1 MDNKTVAITVTASAV
16 GVGLAYLGYNKYYDV
31 NKDIEEIREEI
42 TGELNKKIS
51 RKEWLELNGVAPKIK
66 STAWS
71 TFWSN
76 EYKQA
81 NNDISTNDEVDAG
94 SIPEI
99 VEGMGE
105 YNGGAELK
113 FPEEKMLRDLTLVPS
128 HTTEEVPSTVRV
140 PSTD

>member
-31 NKDIEEIREEI
+31 NNDIKEIREEI
-42 TGELNKKIS
+42 EGELNEKIS
-51 RKEWLELNGVAPKIK
+51 RKEWLKLNEVATKTEP
-66 STAWS
+66 TAWS

-81 NNDISTNDEVDAG
+81 NDEVSTNEEVDPG
-94 SIPEI
+94 SIPE
-99 VEGMGE
+99 
-105 YNGGAELK
+105 
-113 FPEEKMLRDLTLVPS
+113 EKTASSRDLPVVDLPVVAS
-128 HTTEEVPSTVRV
+128 HTTEGAPSTVRV

>member
-31 NKDIEEIREEI
+31 NNDIKEIREEI
-42 TGELNKKIS
+42 EGELNEKIS
-51 RKEWLELNGVAPKIK
+51 RKEWLELNGARAKIEP
-66 STAWS
+66 TAWS

-81 NNDISTNDEVDAG
+81 NNEGSENDEVQTG
-94 SIPEI
+94 SIPEETT
-99 VEGMGE
+99 VSS
-105 YNGGAELK
+105 
-113 FPEEKMLRDLTLVPS
+113 FDLPVVDLPLVSS
-128 HTTEEVPSTVRV
+128 HTTEGAPSTVRV